1 MVAWAECVIGVGDAQ
16 MVQTPVQ
23 TSDLRLAGQR
33 AAWQRPHSGVLVL
46 AVGGWLVKGVK
57 GVRRADEGAGAP
69 PALRVSRPPDTG
81 PAIDRIGGRPRA
93 RQARSTGADR

>member
-46 AVGGWLVKGVK
+46 AVGGWLVTGVK
-57 GVRRADEGAGAP
+57 ALVGQTKAP
-69 PALRVSRPPDTG
+69 ER
-81 PAIDRIGGRPRA
+81 RPRYA
-93 RQARSTGADR
+93 